1 MSRKRAAKNVVV
13 KYAFA
18 EMENESAQKI
28 KVALVAPSMKNV
40 GGQSIQAKRLLDAFS
55 GNETVELIF
64 IPNNPETAFQKV
76 KFLRTIFTSVKFWFS
91 LFARIPQTD
100 AVHIFSSG
108 TTSYIISTLPPLF
121 IAKLYGKKTI
131 LHYHTGEAETHLR
144 NWRVTAKP
152 TMRMFDRIVV
162 PSQFLIDVFAR
173 FGLRATAIFNFVESE
188 SFKFRARN
196 PLMPVFLSN
205 RNFEA
210 HYQVSDVL
218 RAFQLIQKKIPEA
231 KLIVAGYGN
240 GEAQLKKIAAELNLE
255 SVEFVGRV
263 EQSEMPKIYDR
274 ADVYINSSIVD
285 NMPLSIIEA
294 FSCGLP
300 VVSTDAGGIPYIIEN
315 GKTGLLGETKDFKA
329 LAEQAIRLFEE
340 EELAQNI
347 IRQASEAS
355 ENYSRK
361 NALDGWIKLYQNL
374 NSR

>member
-1 MSRKRAAKNVVV
+1 
-13 KYAFA
+13 
-18 EMENESAQKI
+18 MENEPAQKI

-55 GNETVELIF
+55 GDENVEFIF

-76 KFLRTIFTSVKFWFS
+76 KFLRTIFTSVKFWFW
-91 LFARIPQTD
+91 LFARIPKTD
-100 AVHIFSSG
+100 AIHIFSSG

-121 IAKLYGKKTI
+121 IAKLFGKKTI

-152 TMRMFDRIVV
+152 TMRLFDRIVV
-162 PSQFLIDVFAR
+162 PSQFLVDVFAR
-173 FGLRATAIFNFVESE
+173 FDLKAEAIFNFVENE

-196 PLMPVFLSN
+196 QLKPVFLSN

-231 KLIVAGYGN
+231 KLVVVGYGSE
-240 GEAQLKKIAAELNLE
+240 EAQLKKLCVELNLE

-274 ADVYINSSIVD
+274 ADVYLNSSIVD

-300 VVSTDAGGIPYIIEN
+300 VVSTDAGGIPYIVEN
-315 GKTGLLGETKDFKA
+315 GETGLLVKTNDYKT
-329 LAEQAIRLFEE
+329 LAEQAIRLFKD
-340 EELAQNI
+340 EELAQEI
-347 IRQASEAS
+347 IRKASES
-355 ENYSRK
+355 SRKYSRE
-361 NALDGWIKLYQNL
+361 NALNGWIKLYRNL
-374 NSR
+374 NLR